1 MWLMK
6 ASIATAII
14 HTATKPIANNA
25 PPILP
30 SAIAQTSMMRQK
42 QINVS
47 NT

>member
-1 MWLMK
+1 MWLMN
-6 ASIATAII
+6 ASIATTIIAI
-14 HTATKPIANNA
+14 ATKPIANNA

-42 QINVS
+42 QIHAS

>member
-1 MWLMK
+1 MWLI
-6 ASIATAII
+6 IARIPMTIIAI
-14 HTATKPIANNA
+14 ATKPIANNA